1 MKNLVIIIISFVI
14 GIFAGI
20 YSRKYFFS
28 NGPKLKDYVT
38 DTVYDTIRIGSPR
51 LIASNVTDSHVSV
64 TVSSRDVVSSD
75 TTVRSVYELDDNKA
89 SEVSET
95 RADSITLQLPITQN
109 VYADSTYTAYVSGV
123 SPRLDSI
130 FVYPRREIVTKTIK
144 KPPNRWHIGVT
155 AGYGFTPKNGP
166 QPFVGVG
173 VTYSLFSF

>member
-1 MKNLVIIIISFVI
+1 MKNLVIVIISLVI
-14 GIFAGI
+14 GIFAGM
-20 YSRKYFFS
+20 YSRKYFFHNAENS
-28 NGPKLKDYVT
+28 KDCIIDTQTVFDTVRIISPNPIASAVTERRVYVT
-38 DTVYDTIRIGSPR
+38 IPNPNPIHS
-51 LIASNVTDSHVSV
+51 DSTCNPDCVQG
-64 TVSSRDVVSSD
+64 
-75 TTVRSVYELDDNKA
+75 EIIDNI
-89 SEVSET
+89 
-95 RADSITLQLPITQN
+95 DSITLQMPITQN

-166 QPFVGVG
+166 QPFVGIG

>member
-1 MKNLVIIIISFVI
+1 MKNLVIIIISLVI

-20 YSRKYFFS
+20 YSRKYFFLNAENS
-28 NGPKLKDYVT
+28 QDCIIDTQTVFDTVRIISPYPIASAVTERRVYVT
-38 DTVYDTIRIGSPR
+38 IPNPKPIQ
-51 LIASNVTDSHVSV
+51 TDSACNPDCVQG
-64 TVSSRDVVSSD
+64 
-75 TTVRSVYELDDNKA
+75 EIIDN
-89 SEVSET
+89 T
-95 RADSITLQLPITQN
+95 DSITLQLPITQN